1 MCVKTIQGGIH
12 GHVCTCLAEERQ
24 EAARHGGPSAETK
37 GWGGGRAAQHAR
49 AAWDAPSCIA
59 LMPPRELQRPGS
71 GSASSYQCSPSPPP
85 LLCGNE
91 MLRWELQFPHQQD
104 LELPPYP
111 GTSWSVSALSP
122 RPLERAFEY
131 RLAPCTRNEKAAVS
145 DVTPDTSF
153 QGSRP
158 S

>member
-1 MCVKTIQGGIH
+1 
-12 GHVCTCLAEERQ
+12 
-24 EAARHGGPSAETK
+24 
-37 GWGGGRAAQHAR
+37 
-49 AAWDAPSCIA
+49 
-59 LMPPRELQRPGS
+59 
-71 GSASSYQCSPSPPP
+71 
-85 LLCGNE
+85 